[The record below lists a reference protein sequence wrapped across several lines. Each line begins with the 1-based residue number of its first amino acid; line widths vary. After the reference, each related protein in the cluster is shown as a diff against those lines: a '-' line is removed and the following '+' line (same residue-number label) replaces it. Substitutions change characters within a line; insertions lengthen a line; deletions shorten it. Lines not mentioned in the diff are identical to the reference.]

1 MIPSSFEYFA
11 PKSVPEA
18 LSLLAKYQEDVKVLA
33 GGHSLLPQMK
43 LRLATPKY
51 VVDIGR
57 IPGLAYIKEANG
69 KISIG
74 ALTTHYALE
83 SSALL
88 KQKCP
93 LLSET
98 AAAIGDVQVRN
109 RGTIGGSLVHADPA
123 ADWPAAILAL
133 DGELKVIGK
142 SGERTIKA
150 QDFFVEM
157 MTTAIQP
164 TELLTE
170 IRIPQ
175 LPARTGSTY
184 LKMHQK
190 ASGFAIVGVAARV
203 TLDAG
208 QVCQEVGIG
217 ITGAASKAY
226 RAKSVET
233 ELKGKKL
240 DSPAIK
246 QAAQKAADGIEAL
259 ADLHAS
265 SEYRSHLSRV
275 YTRRALEAA
284 LSRVK

>member
-1 MIPSSFEYFA
+1 MIPSNFEYFA

-18 LSLLAKYQEDVKVLA
+18 LSLLNKYQENVKVLA

-123 ADWPAAILAL
+123 ADWPAAALAL
-133 DGELKVIGK
+133 EAEFEIAGPG
-142 SGERTIKA
+142 GRRTVKA
-150 QDFFVEM
+150 SEFFVEM
-157 MTTAIQP
+157 MQSAVQANEI
-164 TELLTE
+164 LCE
-170 IRIPQ
+170 IRVP
-175 LPARTGSTY
+175 
-184 LKMHQK
+184 
-190 ASGFAIVGVAARV
+190 
-203 TLDAG
+203 
-208 QVCQEVGIG
+208 
-217 ITGAASKAY
+217 ITS
-226 RAKSVET
+226 KSV
-233 ELKGKKL
+233 
-240 DSPAIK
+240 A
-246 QAAQKAADGIEAL
+246 
-259 ADLHAS
+259 
-265 SEYRSHLSRV
+265 Y
-275 YTRRALEAA
+275 
-284 LSRVK
+284 VKFA